1 MFDNENLSS
10 ISGGL
15 NPRQEEAVNCLEGPL
30 LIMAGAGS
38 GKTRV
43 LTCRIAN
50 LLAHGVSPRN
60 ILAITFTNKA
70 AKEMKSRAEK
80 MIGESAQ
87 RVWISTFHSLCA
99 RILRREIEI
108 TGTYRKNYVIYD
120 DGDSK
125 VLIKE
130 CMKELNLDPERFAN
144 VVYKISEAKN
154 NLITAAKYRE
164 NLLLNNMTF
173 RSRQTDFENQVMKI
187 YGLYERKL
195 IENNALDFDDLIFV
209 TVRIFQ
215 TFPEV
220 LQKYQS
226 YFRYIL
232 VDEYQDTNY
241 AQYVLT
247 KLLAAAEKNICV
259 VGDADQSIYGWRGAD
274 MRNILNFEKDYPDAT
289 VIKLEQNYRSTK
301 QILEAANAVIR
312 HNVVRKDKNLWTD
325 NEEGEKIRF
334 RDCVSDRTEAAYV
347 AREISK
353 LVENENYRYG
363 EIAILYRTNAQ
374 SRVFEEKFVNMQIP
388 YFIVGGLKFYERKE
402 IKDILAYLRLIF
414 NPRDNISFM
423 RIINVPKRG
432 LGSTTISRLAD
443 FAEAHDA
450 SIFEIIADQKLLDE
464 VPTIN
469 DKTKQKLREFA
480 SMIMSFTKVEEVMD
494 LPQLIN
500 AVLEESGYLPSLKEG
515 EEGRK
520 PENVS
525 RVENLGS
532 FVNGAKEFLDSGN
545 GNNLEEFL
553 NHIALITDLDA
564 TDEEDSRVSL
574 MTVHSAKGLEFPAV
588 FVVGMEEGLFPHANS
603 LYNEDG
609 LEEERRACYV
619 AITRAQQKLYLS
631 SARERRT
638 FGKPHD
644 TEISRFI
651 KEIPTKHLYVYQE
664 KDFGGYSGTNSGYG
678 NSGYGYQNS
687 GGYNSYNSS
696 QKKYSAPTA
705 TRPAKV
711 TKKKEKP
718 VQVNDWYVGEQVKHK
733 KWGLG
738 TVMAADKN
746 YVTIVFANAEVGEK
760 TLTASTTLIEKV

>member
-232 VDEYQDTNY
+232 VDEYQDTNC
-241 AQYVLT
+241 A
-247 KLLAAAEKNICV
+247 
-259 VGDADQSIYGWRGAD
+259 
-274 MRNILNFEKDYPDAT
+274 
-289 VIKLEQNYRSTK
+289 
-301 QILEAANAVIR
+301 
-312 HNVVRKDKNLWTD
+312 
-325 NEEGEKIRF
+325 
-334 RDCVSDRTEAAYV
+334 
-347 AREISK
+347 
-353 LVENENYRYG
+353 
-363 EIAILYRTNAQ
+363 
-374 SRVFEEKFVNMQIP
+374 
-388 YFIVGGLKFYERKE
+388 
-402 IKDILAYLRLIF
+402 
-414 NPRDNISFM
+414 
-423 RIINVPKRG
+423 
-432 LGSTTISRLAD
+432 
-443 FAEAHDA
+443 
-450 SIFEIIADQKLLDE
+450 
-464 VPTIN
+464 
-469 DKTKQKLREFA
+469 
-480 SMIMSFTKVEEVMD
+480 
-494 LPQLIN
+494 
-500 AVLEESGYLPSLKEG
+500 
-515 EEGRK
+515 
-520 PENVS
+520 
-525 RVENLGS
+525 
-532 FVNGAKEFLDSGN
+532 
-545 GNNLEEFL
+545 
-553 NHIALITDLDA
+553 
-564 TDEEDSRVSL
+564 
-574 MTVHSAKGLEFPAV
+574 
-588 FVVGMEEGLFPHANS
+588 
-603 LYNEDG
+603 
-609 LEEERRACYV
+609 
-619 AITRAQQKLYLS
+619 
-631 SARERRT
+631 
-638 FGKPHD
+638 
-644 TEISRFI
+644 
-651 KEIPTKHLYVYQE
+651 
-664 KDFGGYSGTNSGYG
+664 
-678 NSGYGYQNS
+678 
-687 GGYNSYNSS
+687 
-696 QKKYSAPTA
+696 
-705 TRPAKV
+705 
-711 TKKKEKP
+711 
-718 VQVNDWYVGEQVKHK
+718 
-733 KWGLG
+733 
-738 TVMAADKN
+738 
-746 YVTIVFANAEVGEK
+746 
-760 TLTASTTLIEKV
+760 